1 MEKILN
7 RILDKIRH
15 YLDILGKGNI
25 ACLKTV
31 SDDQKKLV

>member
-1 MEKILN
+1 MEKFLN

-15 YLDILGKGNI
+15 YLDILGKGSI
-25 ACLKTV
+25 ARLKTV